1 MLDLR
6 VVAVE
11 RVVIKQLCLR
21 LDLIRSAA
29 NGRRDRNSISLERAD
44 ASQDFSVAERSIN
57 LLRTSVG
64 NSLVNHFGKTLPL
77 AHAVHQ
83 EVCRNRNGAA
93 ERAAQNK

>member
-44 ASQDFSVAERSIN
+44 ASQDFSVADRSIN
-57 LLRTSVG
+57 LLTSSFVD
-64 NSLVNHFGKTLPL
+64 SPAKLFRKTLPRGR
-77 AHAVHQ
+77 AVH
-83 EVCRNRNGAA
+83 
-93 ERAAQNK
+93 